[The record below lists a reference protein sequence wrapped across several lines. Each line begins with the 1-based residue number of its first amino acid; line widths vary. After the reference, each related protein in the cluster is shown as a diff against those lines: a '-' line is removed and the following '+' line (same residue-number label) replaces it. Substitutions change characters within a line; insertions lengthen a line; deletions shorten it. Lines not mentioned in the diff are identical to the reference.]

1 MDRGTDAN
9 SILFISFPFPP
20 ENASG
25 SWRPYFF
32 AKYLPQHGYC
42 ARVLASSYVA
52 GFEDC
57 PHVSRVP
64 TALPRSFAM
73 RCGDRAAAVIQRIVP
88 YNEQLPWA
96 PHALS
101 AAQRILQETPVRAIY
116 STGPPVVSH
125 IVAML
130 LKLRTGLPWVADF
143 QDPLCG
149 NPFRN
154 RRRGRYY
161 DRALEFSLFANADA
175 LIANTDTVAGLWRK
189 RYPHWFRK
197 MHVLMN
203 GFDPEDCV
211 MPYPLPQRKHAVIGH
226 IGAVYGGRRP
236 DIFLSSVERLI
247 RSGTLRPDAIRV
259 RFVGDFE
266 NETMGIGRQPF
277 STLDAQ
283 GCLEY
288 DNRRLPMPEARQE
301 MGKVDYLLLLDIN
314 DRNLDLQIP
323 AKVFDYLRIGRPI
336 LVYTPKGSPLAR
348 LLIKTGVP
356 HQTVYPDDPEPARD
370 ERLIALLRLS
380 SEPVQPSPWFLEQF
394 DASRQTR
401 TLVEILERL

>member
-1 MDRGTDAN
+1 
-9 SILFISFPFPP
+9 
-20 ENASG
+20 
-25 SWRPYFF
+25 
-32 AKYLPQHGYC
+32 
-42 ARVLASSYVA
+42 
-52 GFEDC
+52 
-57 PHVSRVP
+57 
-64 TALPRSFAM
+64 M
-73 RCGDRAAAVIQRIVP
+73 RCADRTAAVIQRIIP
-88 YNEQLPWA
+88 YNDQLPWA

-101 AAQRILQETPVRAIY
+101 AAQRILRETHVRAIY

-125 IVAML
+125 MVAML

-143 QDPLCG
+143 QDPLYG

-154 RRRGRYY
+154 RKLGRYY

-175 LIANTDTVAGLWRK
+175 LIANTDTVAGLLRK
-189 RYPHWFRK
+189 RYPRWFRK

-203 GFDPEDCV
+203 GFDPEDRV
-211 MPYPLPQRKHAVIGH
+211 IPYPLPQRKHAVIGH

-247 RSGTLRPDAIRV
+247 RSGSLSPDAIRV

-277 STLDAQ
+277 STPDAQ
-283 GCLEY
+283 GCIEY
-288 DNRRLPMPEARQE
+288 DNRRLPMPEAWQE

-314 DRNLDLQIP
+314 DRNLDLQVP

-336 LVYTPKGSPLAR
+336 LAYTPKGSPLAR
-348 LLIKTGVP
+348 LLIKTGMP
-356 HQTVYPDDPEPARD
+356 HQTVYPDDPEPVRD
-370 ERLIALLRLS
+370 EKLIALLRLS
-380 SEPVQPSPWFLEQF
+380 SDPVQPSPWFLEQF